1 MRMRISALSSG
12 GSWARPMTSL
22 LRGCRRALPRAAR
35 PFIMGDEIAVPDSCV
50 GLLRRRRP
58 EARIEP
64 DRDRKFARKKLRIYK
79 QFGALSRAVLPIRDR
94 VIGPADR
101 SVAAV
106 LQYGAP
112 HPTAL

>member
-1 MRMRISALSSG
+1 MPALSSG
-12 GSWARPMTSL
+12 VSWARPMTSL
-22 LRGCRRALPRAAR
+22 LRGGRRALPRAAR
-35 PFIMGDEIAVPDSCV
+35 PFVMGDDIAVPDSCV

-79 QFGALSRAVLPIRDR
+79 QFGALSRAVLPILDK

-101 SVAAV
+101 CVAGV